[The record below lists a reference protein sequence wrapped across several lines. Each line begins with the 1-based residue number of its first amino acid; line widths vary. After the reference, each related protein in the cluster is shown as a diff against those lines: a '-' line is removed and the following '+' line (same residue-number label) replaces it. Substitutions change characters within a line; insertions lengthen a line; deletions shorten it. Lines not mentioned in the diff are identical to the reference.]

1 MLITFENKKKLE
13 EETRHY
19 HMSKL
24 MYGTV
29 GSFGF
34 VTEADPGAE
43 TLINS
48 GGKVVRE
55 RAKSAVGGGRR

>member
-1 MLITFENKKKLE
+1 MMNTLEKKKRIE
-13 EETRHY
+13 EETRSY

-34 VTEADPGAE
+34 ATDTDPGAE
-43 TLINS
+43 NMVHA
-48 GGKVVRE
+48 GGKV
-55 RAKSAVGGGRR
+55 AK